1 MTKTNEKYLKPSQL
15 RALAIERKAEKGF
28 TFNDIAEIVGNQT
41 GKSPSR
47 QAVSQ
52 SFKEDGESTKQLKI
66 VVNFLHATGTVFA
79 YDEESR
85 PLPFFRVEV

>member
-41 GKSPSR
+41 GKA
-47 QAVSQ
+47 QAVR
-52 SFKEDGESTKQLKI
+52 L
-66 VVNFLHATGTVFA
+66 
-79 YDEESR
+79 
-85 PLPFFRVEV
+85 